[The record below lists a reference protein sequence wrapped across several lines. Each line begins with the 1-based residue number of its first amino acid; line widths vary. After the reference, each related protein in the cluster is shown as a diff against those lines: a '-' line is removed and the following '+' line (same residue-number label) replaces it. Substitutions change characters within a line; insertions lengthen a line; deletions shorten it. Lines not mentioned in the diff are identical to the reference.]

1 MAPIFGS
8 ASSRKLS
15 TRPHRIGWAVLII
28 VAVLAIA
35 LLVCE
40 KLGWPFLRAPAER
53 FMNTRLERTVRLDA
67 PFKLHLLGGVKLDV
81 GGLWI
86 SAPQGF
92 DAPHLIDAKDVLLEL
107 RYTDLLKPDKTGPMR
122 IKSLRVAQ
130 MDAVLVRNEDGSS
143 SWQFRKNDAEPS
155 RPFPT
160 IETLVVRNGTALVRD
175 PLTQSD
181 LKVIFSTQEG
191 ASNSAPVSSVQTQ
204 GKFRQRSIQAELTTN
219 GFLPIA
225 AQHVDASPIISKGW
239 VEYAGVHGEFD
250 GVVSDIFG
258 SQDIKGTFAVK
269 GPSLGLL
276 GDLFDI
282 TLPTTESFKLHG
294 DIEKNN
300 GVWLANVVSAR
311 VGESDLSGNF
321 QYDPRPEKPFM
332 QGELK
337 GKRFVLA
344 DLAPAFGTKNE
355 DGSDAKP
362 RAGHAIPDR
371 PFNFPSLNR
380 MDAKIDVNL
389 DYVDLGNA
397 FSRPISPLK
406 ADLILDA
413 GKLSLS
419 NLYAHTAEGTLS
431 GLISVDAHQLTEKM
445 TDEKVIDERVDQK
458 PIEPDVVPA
467 WRIDVAWKDIDLE
480 KWLQVSKERKEKARQ
495 KGKKDSPPAYVSGT
509 LNGKTKLAGKGR
521 STAELMGSLD
531 GDISLYINEGKI
543 SHLII
548 EVLGLDVAQG
558 LGLLL
563 RGDEPLPMQCAVM
576 NLKAQHGIA
585 TPSVALI
592 DTPVT
597 LILFDGKIDLAQEKL
612 NLRLIAKPKNVSP
625 FTVRSPILVKGTF
638 VNPDVSAEP
647 GPIATKVLVAVGLAF
662 INPLAAILPFIDTGS
677 KDARSS
683 TCSTAL
689 AEFNKASASK
699 VSAKAADIKTR

>member
-15 TRPHRIGWAVLII
+15 TRPGRIALVLLVI
-28 VAVLAIA
+28 ATVLAIA

-40 KLGWPFLRAPAER
+40 KLGWPFLRVPAER

-67 PFKLHLLGGVKLDV
+67 PFKLHLLGGVQLDV

-107 RYTDLLKPDKTGPMR
+107 RYTDLLNPDKTGPMR

-160 IETLVVRNGTALVRD
+160 IETLVVRNGTALVHD
-175 PLTQSD
+175 ALTQSD

-191 ASNSAPVSSVQTQ
+191 AGNSAPVSSVQTQ
-204 GKFRQRSIQAELTTN
+204 GKFRQRAIQAELTTN

-225 AQHVDASPIISKGW
+225 AGDSSQISSKGW
-239 VEYAGVHGEFD
+239 VEYAGLHGDFD

-258 SQDIKGTFAVK
+258 NQDIKGSFAIK

-294 DIEKNN
+294 DIEKSR
-300 GVWLANVVSAR
+300 GVWLANVASAH
-311 VGESDLSGNF
+311 VGKSDLSGHF
-321 QYDPRPEKPFM
+321 QYDPRPEKPLM
-332 QGELK
+332 QGDLN

-362 RAGHAIPDR
+362 REGHAIPDR

-380 MDAKIDVNL
+380 MDAKIAVNL

-406 ADLILDA
+406 ADLTLDA

-419 NLYAHTAEGTLS
+419 NLYAHTADGTFS
-431 GLISVDAHQLTEKM
+431 GLISVDAHRLTNEM
-445 TDEKVIDERVDQK
+445 ADQK
-458 PIEPDVVPA
+458 HIDPDAVPS
-467 WRIDVAWKDIDLE
+467 WRIDLAWKDIDLE
-480 KWLQVSKERKEKARQ
+480 KWLQVSKDRKEKAR
-495 KGKKDSPPAYVSGT
+495 KRGKKNSPPAYVSGT
-509 LNGKTKLAGKGR
+509 LNGKTKLAGKGQ
-521 STAELMGSLD
+521 STAELLGSLD
-531 GDISLYINEGKI
+531 GDVSLYIHEGKV

-548 EVLGLDVAQG
+548 EALGLDIAQG

-576 NLKAQHGIA
+576 DLKAKQGIIR
-585 TPSVALI
+585 PDVALI

-597 LILFDGKIDLAQEKL
+597 LLLIDGDINMAQEKL

>member
-1 MAPIFGS
+1 MTPIFVS
-8 ASSRKLS
+8 ASSRKFS
-15 TRPHRIGWAVLII
+15 SRPGRIGWALLII
-28 VAVLAIA
+28 VAALAIA

-53 FMNTRLERTVRLDA
+53 FMNTQLERTVRLDP
-67 PFKLHLLGGVKLDV
+67 PFKLHLFGGVQLDV

-107 RYTDLLKPDKTGPMR
+107 RYADLLNRDKTAPMR

-130 MDAVLVRNEDGSS
+130 MDTILVRNEDGSS
-143 SWQFRKNDAEPS
+143 SWQFHKKDTEPS
-155 RPFPT
+155 RPFPAV
-160 IETLVVRNGTALVRD
+160 ETLIVQSGTALVRD
-175 PLTQSD
+175 PLTQTD

-191 ASNSAPVSSVQTQ
+191 ASNAAPVSSVQTQ
-204 GKFRQRSIQAELTTN
+204 GKFRQRAIQAELTTN

-225 AQHVDASPIISKGW
+225 AGDSSQISSKGW
-239 VEYAGVHGEFD
+239 VEYAGLHGDFD

-258 SQDIKGTFAVK
+258 RQDIKGTFAVK

-276 GDLFDI
+276 GDLFHI
-282 TLPTTESFKLHG
+282 TLPTTESFKLYG
-294 DIEKNN
+294 DIEKSH
-300 GVWLANVVSAR
+300 GIWLANVASAH
-311 VGESDLSGNF
+311 VGESDLYGQF

-332 QGELK
+332 QGNLK

-362 RAGHAIPDR
+362 REGHAIPDR
-371 PFNFPSLNR
+371 PLNLPSLNR
-380 MDAKIDVNL
+380 MNAKIAVNL
-389 DYVDLGNA
+389 DHVDLGNA

-406 ADLILDA
+406 ADLTLDA

-419 NLYAHTAEGTLS
+419 NLYAHTADGTFS
-431 GLISVDAHQLTEKM
+431 GLISVDAHQLTNEM
-445 TDEKVIDERVDQK
+445 ADQK
-458 PIEPDVVPA
+458 HIEPDAVPS
-467 WRIDVAWKDIDLE
+467 WRIDLAWKDIDLE

-495 KGKKDSPPAYVSGT
+495 KGKRDSPPAYVSGT
-509 LNGKTKLAGKGR
+509 LNGKTKLTGKGQ
-521 STAELMGSLD
+521 STAELLASLD
-531 GDISLYINEGKI
+531 GDVSLYIHEGKV

-576 NLKAQHGIA
+576 DLKAKQGVIR
-585 TPSVALI
+585 PDVALI

-597 LILFDGKIDLAQEKL
+597 LLLIDGEINMAQEKL

-662 INPLAAILPFIDTGS
+662 INPLAAILPFVDTGS

-689 AEFNKASASK
+689 AEFNKASAGK

>member
-15 TRPHRIGWAVLII
+15 TRPGRIGWVVLII
-28 VAVLAIA
+28 VAILAIA
-35 LLVCE
+35 LMVCE

-53 FMNTRLERTVRLDA
+53 FMNTRLERTVRLDV
-67 PFKLHLLGGVKLDV
+67 PFKLHLLGGVQLDV

-107 RYTDLLKPDKTGPMR
+107 RYTDLLNPDKTGPMR

-130 MDAVLVRNEDGSS
+130 MDAALVRNQDGNS

-175 PLTQSD
+175 ALTQTD
-181 LKVIFSTQEG
+181 LKVLFSTQEG

-204 GKFRQRSIQAELTTN
+204 GKFRQRAIQAELTTN

-225 AQHVDASPIISKGW
+225 SQSSDSSQISSKGW
-239 VEYAGVHGEFD
+239 VEYAGLHGDFD

-258 SQDIKGTFAVK
+258 NQDIKGSFAIK

-294 DIEKNN
+294 DIEKSH
-300 GVWLANVVSAR
+300 GIWLANVASAR
-311 VGESDLSGNF
+311 VGKSDLSGRF
-321 QYDPRPEKPFM
+321 QYDPRPEKPLM
-332 QGELK
+332 QGELN
-337 GKRFVLA
+337 GKNFVLA

-355 DGSDAKP
+355 DGSEAKP
-362 RAGHAIPDR
+362 REGHAIPDR

-380 MDAKIDVNL
+380 MNAKIAVNL
-389 DYVDLGNA
+389 DHIDLGNA

-406 ADLILDA
+406 ADLTLDA

-419 NLYAHTAEGTLS
+419 NLYAHTADGTFS
-431 GLISVDAHQLTEKM
+431 GLISVDAHQLP
-445 TDEKVIDERVDQK
+445 DEISGQK
-458 PIEPDVVPA
+458 HAEPDAIPS
-467 WRIDVAWKDIDLE
+467 WNIDLAWKDIDLE

-509 LNGKTKLAGKGR
+509 LNGKTKLTGTGQ
-521 STAELMGSLD
+521 STAGVLGSLD
-531 GDISLYINEGKI
+531 GDVSLYIHEGKV

-576 NLKAQHGIA
+576 DLKAKQGIIR
-585 TPSVALI
+585 PDVALI

-597 LILFDGKIDLAQEKL
+597 LLLIDGDINMARENL

-647 GPIATKVLVAVGLAF
+647 GPIATKVLIAVGLAF

-689 AEFNKASASK
+689 AEFNKASGAK
-699 VSAKAADIKTR
+699 VSVKATDTKAR